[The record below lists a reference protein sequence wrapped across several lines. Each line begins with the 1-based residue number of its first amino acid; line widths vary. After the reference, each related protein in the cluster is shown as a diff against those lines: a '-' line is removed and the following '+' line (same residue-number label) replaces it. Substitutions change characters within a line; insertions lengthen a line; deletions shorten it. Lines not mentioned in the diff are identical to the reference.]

1 MELRTIDP
9 RKLKANPNNPRRT
22 AASPQA
28 DGQLLAS
35 VQARG
40 IIQPPLVKIT
50 GTTGKSVDVLTID
63 AGHRRVA
70 AAIKAGLK
78 EILVLVEDAADE
90 QALSDPMNAITENL
104 VRAEMGPV
112 DRWRAM
118 ESLAGAGYTDDAIA
132 VALGLTPRNIA
143 QLRLLAK
150 ICQPMLDRMAQGDMP
165 NERELRTIASAETD
179 EQLAVWKKNKPKRT
193 EQTSWYVM
201 AEGLTKRKLSA
212 KQAKFGADEAAA
224 FGIVWTE
231 DLFAPADEDSRTT
244 TQVDAFLEAQQA
256 WLEANLPENGTV
268 LAVDTYGRPV
278 LPKGAVEHYGRTA
291 NGDMLGHYVNGNTG
305 EVRTVTYAMP
315 EKRRATDVEPGSV
328 KPVPKARPDI
338 TAKGVAMI
346 GDLRTDALHQ
356 ALRERPIDDQQLVA
370 LLVLALGGRNVEVKS
385 GVGGRSFGNDCARIA
400 ERLTQDGVLTT
411 DPDTLRQ
418 AARDMLVEVLSCRD
432 NHSASGMGARH
443 AGTAIAA
450 DEFLPTMATEDF
462 LPCVSKAALE
472 RAALASE
479 IEPGPRAKDTRAALA
494 ARFKDQTWIYPAAR
508 FAPTPE
514 ELEARRNPSSVVA
527 GGRYVGPLNARVIDD
542 NGEGDDE
549 ASESGEEPPDDE
561 DVTRIGKTEDPFSGE
576 AGNALAA

>member
-1 MELRTIDP
+1 MELRTVDP
-9 RKLKANPNNPRRT
+9 RKLKANPNNPRQT

-28 DGQLLAS
+28 DAQLLAS

-40 IIQPPLVKIT
+40 IIQPPLVKVT
-50 GTTGKSVDVLTID
+50 GTTGKNVGVLTID
-63 AGHRRVA
+63 AGHRRVV

-78 EILVLVEDAADE
+78 EILVLVGDAAE
-90 QALSDPMNAITENL
+90 AQALLDPMNAITENL

-143 QLRLLAK
+143 QLRLLAR

-165 NERELRTIASAETD
+165 NERELRTIASAETE

-193 EQTSWYVM
+193 EQTSWYMM
-201 AEGLTKRKLSA
+201 AEGLTKRKLSV

-224 FGIVWTE
+224 FGIIWTE

-268 LAVDTYGRPV
+268 LAIDSYGRPV

-291 NGDMLGHYVNGNTG
+291 DGDRLGHYVNGNTG

-315 EKRRATDVEPGSV
+315 EKRTPARVEPDGV
-328 KPVPKARPDI
+328 MPAPKARPDV
-338 TAKGVAMI
+338 TAKGIAMI

-356 ALRERPIDDQQLVA
+356 ALRERPIDDQQLVSF
-370 LLVLALGGRNVEVKS
+370 LVLALGSRNVEVKS
-385 GVGGRSFGNDCARIA
+385 GVNGRGLRNDCARIA
-400 ERLTQDGVLTT
+400 ERLMQDGVLTT

-443 AGTAIAA
+443 AGSVIAA
-450 DEFLPTMATEDF
+450 DAFLPTMATEAF
-462 LPCVSKAALE
+462 LPCVSKTALE

-479 IEPGPRAKDTRAALA
+479 VEPGPRAKDTRAALA

-508 FAPTPE
+508 FAPSPA
-514 ELEARRNPSSVVA
+514 ELEARRNPSSIVA
-527 GGRYVGPLNARVIDD
+527 GGHYAAPLNTGVGEDD
-542 NGEGDDE
+542 GESDDTTPE
-549 ASESGEEPPDDE
+549 DGEEPPDAG
-561 DVTRIGKTEDPFSGE
+561 DVTRIVAADGALSSQ
-576 AGNALAA
+576 AGDALAA